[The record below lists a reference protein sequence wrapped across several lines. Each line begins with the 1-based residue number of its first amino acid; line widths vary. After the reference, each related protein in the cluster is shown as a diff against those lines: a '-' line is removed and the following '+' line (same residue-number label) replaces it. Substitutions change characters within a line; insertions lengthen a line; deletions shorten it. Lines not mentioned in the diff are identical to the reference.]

1 MPLLVDIARE
11 HTRCVALGLRPII
24 ILASPKTHVAIMD
37 ERVSLF
43 GDAKGR
49 LLGLEPRTEFL
60 GDGVFRLL
68 VDYKGVKEMNV

>member
-11 HTRCVALGLRPII
+11 HTRCIELGLRPII
-24 ILASPKTHVAIMD
+24 ILASPKTHTAIEN

-68 VDYKGVKEMNV
+68 VDYKGVKEINA